1 MRRRRWLVAG
11 VIGVALA
18 VAAPIVAHA
27 AAVPV
32 RVRIIQGAR
41 RGPLFV
47 DPRLADLGPQ
57 LTHLVYQHWE
67 QVSERDVTMDFNK
80 PVSFPLPDGAT
91 LQLTLLETR
100 KDTVTFAVQIPEH
113 RTRSRLTISKDKRIV
128 HQVSEEKDNQAYFAT
143 IRPWP

>member
-11 VIGVALA
+11 FIGLALA
-18 VAAPIVAHA
+18 LAAPLVAHA

-32 RVRIIQGAR
+32 RVRIIKGAR
-41 RGPLFV
+41 AGPLFV

-67 QVSERDVTMDFNK
+67 QVAERDVQMDFNK
-80 PVSFPLPDGAT
+80 PVSFPLPDGAS
-91 LQLTLLETR
+91 LELTLLDAR
-100 KDTVTFAVQIPEH
+100 KDTVSFEVRVPQH

-128 HQVSEEKDNQAYFAT
+128 HQVSEEKDNEAYFAT